1 MKTTQHNKSS
11 HLNWQLLALWSFVA
25 VSFAALFA
33 AGYIVW
39 AKCNGR

>member
-11 HLNWQLLALWSFVA
+11 HLNWQMFAIWSFV
-25 VSFAALFA
+25 VVCFAALFF
-33 AGYIVW
+33 AGYVIW